1 MPGGSIALSQV
12 ALSQV
17 ALSQAA
23 PAQPAWASVLEAWAW
38 PFVTLVAVTA
48 VLFWITMSTAAR
60 PILTVMF
67 GRVRKISA
75 FGVEFDLTQAAA
87 VQTRTNVEA
96 GFDELR
102 TKLKRQ
108 FDALIDGEGL
118 NNKLL
123 DMAENVVR
131 RHLTPEAQRSFR
143 CTIHIQDVLFED
155 ALYQLTDYYPLGGGR
170 GRTLSIRFGMIGR
183 CARRSLPDIQTDVTT
198 NASKLVESWAMTTAE
213 AAVVGRD
220 RQSFAAVPLFD
231 DDHQLLGIFYVDAVP
246 RDAWVPAPEEDVED
260 HALCASIQEHARD
273 YGLAPA
279 LARIM
284 SEMRRTGPRLRLIK

>member
-1 MPGGSIALSQV
+1 MPGGSIAVS
-12 ALSQV
+12 
-17 ALSQAA
+17 
-23 PAQPAWASVLEAWAW
+23 QPAWVALAEAWAW
-38 PFVTLVAVTA
+38 PLATLFLVAV
-48 VLFWITMSTAAR
+48 VLIWITVSTAAK

-67 GRVRKISA
+67 GRVRRISA

-87 VQTRTNVEA
+87 MQTRTNVEA

-118 NNKLL
+118 NNKLM

-131 RHLTPEAQRSFR
+131 PHLTQEAGRSFR

-155 ALYQLTDYYPLGGGR
+155 ALYQLLDYYPLGGGR
-170 GRTLSIRFGMIGR
+170 GRTHSIRFGMIGR
-183 CARRSLPDIQTDVTT
+183 CARLSQPDIQADVTT
-198 NASKLVESWAMTTAE
+198 NAAKLIESWAMTTAE
-213 AAVVGRD
+213 AAIVGRD

-231 DDHQLLGIFYVDAVP
+231 EDRQLLGIFYVDAVP
-246 RDAWVPAPEEDVED
+246 RGAWVPEPEADVAT
-260 HALCASIQEHARD
+260 HSLCRSIEEHSRRC
-273 YGLAPA
+273 GLAPA

-284 SEMRRTGPRLRLIK
+284 SEMRKTGPRLRLIK